1 MMKAN
6 ARLERKKQETTIKN
20 LRFKMKNILKNIYFV
35 QLIYIKKKIYKK
47 LLKIQENE
55 KFNYKKQKT

>member
-6 ARLERKKQETTIKN
+6 ARLERKKQETTIKQ

>member
-1 MMKAN
+1 
-6 ARLERKKQETTIKN
+6 
-20 LRFKMKNILKNIYFV
+20 MKNILKNIYFV